1 VLEDRSWVPRGDEA
15 RVESSHDYH
24 RRLQA
29 HDTGRLGGRASP
41 SEERERRS
49 SKPRSSKP
57 RSSKPKSSKP
67 KSSKAGLGRRLDKA
81 SLQIHRSSTLGIRR
95 PGSGKV
101 S

>member
-1 VLEDRSWVPRGDEA
+1 MLEDRSWVPRGDED

-29 HDTGRLGGRASP
+29 RDTRRLGGRASP

-49 SKPRSSKP
+49 SKPRF
-57 RSSKPKSSKP
+57 
-67 KSSKAGLGRRLDKA
+67 SKAGLGRRLDKA

>member
-1 VLEDRSWVPRGDEA
+1 MLEDRSWVPRGDEA

-29 HDTGRLGGRASP
+29 HDTRRLGGRASP

-57 RSSKPKSSKP
+57 R
-67 KSSKAGLGRRLDKA
+67 SSKAGLGRRLDKA

>member
-29 HDTGRLGGRASP
+29 RDTGRLGGRASP

-57 RSSKPKSSKP
+57 RL
-67 KSSKAGLGRRLDKA
+67 SKAGLGRPLDKA

>member
-1 VLEDRSWVPRGDEA
+1 MLEDRSWVPRGDEA

-29 HDTGRLGGRASP
+29 RDTGRLGGRASP

-57 RSSKPKSSKP
+57 RF
-67 KSSKAGLGRRLDKA
+67 SKAGLGRRLDKA

>member
-1 VLEDRSWVPRGDEA
+1 MLEDRSWVPRGDED

-29 HDTGRLGGRASP
+29 RDTGRLGGRASP

-57 RSSKPKSSKP
+57 RSSKPR
-67 KSSKAGLGRRLDKA
+67 SSKAGLGRRLDKA